1 MGLQIK
7 SLLIILCLICIKSA
21 GANEILFDKKFDGIQ
36 RVEFNRH
43 DRGHN
48 KITNVFLQKISAAN
62 GTLRVF
68 TGYNINYS
76 LQIRLHKTGEE
87 NANLKIFLT
96 SLTFDGDINYR
107 DFPVAELLIPSN
119 VDIGMQLLFN
129 GEASALD
136 LDTDIPVDVENTPM
150 IYSKPVKI
158 PAENDLRFDIQLSDL
173 LFYYDDKALQ
183 KFKAWEEVLY
193 TYYESVNKL
202 DVIENNLMDLHPET
216 PGRIIMDEF
225 RFCEAE
231 RLFWDVYHAPF
242 INVLDLENSD
252 PAGFKC
258 RFDLLMDSVLYYRE
272 RFNYN
277 LSRLDELYYFEGLQK
292 YKAGDWQKA
301 LEKFRLAIVYNPVH
315 LPSHLS
321 ATDIFLK
328 KGDIDSAAV
337 IISEVINEMH
347 PRGDYLDSSLVFVEQ
362 VYDSYFTITDSLNI
376 EGKHVE
382 ALKISEKAKA
392 FDKKVHIIDKSYEV
406 DKRYTDAH
414 TGVYESFLEV
424 VSRAITAIN
433 HSYALTY
440 IDHAI
445 DYQYNNS
452 KFIKGG
458 DRIYGYVEQLVDHLI
473 TTGRQLYVM
482 KDFKGAETIFS
493 DVIDICAKYPMM
505 DCKDDVSNY
514 LALASEARREAEL
527 LTVEV
532 TIKEPLPAMR
542 NDDVVEQVKDEMLK
556 NLSHGHLKAWAGETN
571 EARRVLED
579 ITEKSAMYGLRSDSL
594 INARLVSLSKR
605 IREKECELAERDLET
620 LMVGYF
626 QLIDEDEFIKANN
639 KLSEMKSLTLSK
651 KECDFD
657 DGKIYE
663 EKERIRPVVSYLEK
677 MEKVRDLYFS
687 QAHSDYEFFV
697 KTYIKT
703 DEFYIENEIKNFGI
717 SHKVLF
723 DFIISSSDQSLI
735 LYGVS
740 YYSREYQPGKALDL
754 LYRLKEMGV
763 ERDRTAGMQE
773 YAGMLAAQYYAAV
786 YPDSTARELLSE
798 FTDNDR
804 WFRDYNRA
812 FMNHWD
818 P

>member
-7 SLLIILCLICIKSA
+7 SLLIIICLICVKSA

>member
-1 MGLQIK
+1 M
-7 SLLIILCLICIKSA
+7 
-21 GANEILFDKKFDGIQ
+21 FDKKFDGIQ